1 MLAVGPADTADHAAG
16 KPWTARRLPHPMPE
30 PDPENARCCYRPAY
44 AVRGRAKT
52 AICITCTAS
61 APKAAPRLLN
71 GLPARPGVPCRHGAG
86 QAALRIGWTE
96 CHACHGVLNRPPGE
110 VVPLQPPSRTV
121 QETLDEVRRS
131 LRRAADPSPCWRRH

>member
-1 MLAVGPADTADHAAG
+1 
-16 KPWTARRLPHPMPE
+16 MPE

-61 APKAAPRLLN
+61 APKAAARLLN
-71 GLPARPGVPCRHGAG
+71 AALPARPGVPWRHDARH
-86 QAALRIGWTE
+86 AALRIGWTE
-96 CHACHGVLNRPPGE
+96 CHARHGGWDRPPGE

-121 QETLDEVRRS
+121 EETLDEVRRS
-131 LRRAADPSPCWRRH
+131 LRRAADPTPRWRRC